1 MSAEDFAPL
10 RETVEFAA
18 KWDPVTVKLNQE
30 KIMLLERLLREHAE
44 RGEDA
49 ERWRYVRRFM
59 LSTRWELSPAATL
72 TMHCWRVPPVANPD
86 ATVEEIIDAARL
98 RSLSSSPHP
107 TDNQ

>member
-1 MSAEDFAPL
+1 MSADVFAPL
-10 RETVEFAA
+10 REWVIEMTVHGVA
-18 KWDPVTVKLNQE
+18 KHSHAHLVD
-30 KIMLLERLLREHAE
+30 RLLREHAE